1 MMMVMMDVSLY
12 ASSSSKS
19 VYRLHVQLHSRDA
32 SHRIAFVRFYVYCVP
47 TSLSSRALRSARTRR
62 LASRALVSRLDEPIE
77 RVEPDGARF
86 IVRGAV
92 DEVLQTAHGGD
103 GTDDD
108 GERGD
113 GFHRLR
119 ASSSSSSVSR

>member
-1 MMMVMMDVSLY
+1 MDDDGDVSL
-12 ASSSSKS
+12 ALELKEPST
-19 VYRLHVQLHSRDA
+19 VYMFNYTPA
-32 SHRIAFVRFYVYCVP
+32 THRIAFVRSFLRLLRP

-62 LASRALVSRLDEPIE
+62 LSSRALVSRLDESIE

-119 ASSSSSSVSR
+119 ASSSSSSSVSR

>member
-1 MMMVMMDVSLY
+1 MFNY
-12 ASSSSKS
+12 TPAT
-19 VYRLHVQLHSRDA
+19 
-32 SHRIAFVRFYVYCVP
+32 HRIAFVRFYVYYVP

-119 ASSSSSSVSR
+119 VVVVVVVVVVSLEVIHEFIRF